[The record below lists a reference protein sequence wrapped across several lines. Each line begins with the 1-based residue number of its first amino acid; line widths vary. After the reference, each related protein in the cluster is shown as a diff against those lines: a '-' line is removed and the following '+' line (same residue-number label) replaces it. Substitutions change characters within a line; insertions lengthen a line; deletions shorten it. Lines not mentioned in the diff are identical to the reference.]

1 MNKNKLI
8 SGEMLIE
15 KYLER
20 VFESNVDLEDSN
32 LEEEWLRQFGW
43 TSEEFEM
50 FLHSNI
56 DGGIL

>member
-1 MNKNKLI
+1 
-8 SGEMLIE
+8 MLIE